1 MNIATIWYG
10 PHACEVCG
18 VVIVKAAREHGG
30 AEFNYPVGLTI
41 YPNHA
46 WAPHVH
52 LKPRGWRLDVS
63 TETVARVR
71 QMQGDGGLSL
81 RGIARQCGLSYSAV
95 RGILGLNDAP

>member
-18 VVIVKAAREHGG
+18 VSIIKAAREHGG

-52 LKPRGWRLDVS
+52 LKLYQHQA
-63 TETVARVR
+63 VAPSVEP
-71 QMQGDGGLSL
+71 
-81 RGIARQCGLSYSAV
+81 
-95 RGILGLNDAP
+95 LGSK